1 MQQFYKRALV
11 ALIFLLVVDAFF
23 AAFCISQSYVSLPV
37 LAARRDGT
45 YWRYSGVTDSDRG
58 GRSTIRIGDPDG
70 ERLRFDFRVVESP
83 AYPYAAAELLLFD
96 KNERLAQIDW
106 SKYETAT
113 FLAKCQPASSLMFVI
128 SAFDDKMSKI
138 GDFLSYRTPQ
148 SFFSCTK
155 KGVLVSVDLH
165 RLIIPEW
172 WFTFHKIPM
181 ALDEYKLNKVTKVAF
196 GASIQALRNVDTH
209 VEISEFTLHCRD
221 YRFIVGLV
229 VFLVVG
235 WSAFGIWFF
244 LGHARALTASVN
256 SKLKKDLPLVA
267 YRQLTLEPYKDKERE
282 SVVRFVATNY
292 TDVDLD
298 LEAVVLATGVNRNK
312 INVFLKAELGMTFT
326 GYLNKLRL
334 TEAARLLSEKS
345 GATISEIAYSVGY
358 GNVPYFNKLFK
369 EEYGCTPKAFRS
381 LPIEQE

>member
-11 ALIFLLVVDAFF
+11 TLILLLVVDAFF
-23 AAFCISQSYVSLPV
+23 AAFCISQSYVSFPV

-45 YWRYSGVTDSDRG
+45 YWRYVSFTDNDQG
-58 GRSTIRIGDPDG
+58 GHSTVRIGDPDG
-70 ERLRFDFRVVESP
+70 QRLRFDFRVEESD
-83 AYPYAAAELLLFD
+83 AYPLAAAELLLFD

-113 FLAKCQPASSLMFVI
+113 FLAKCEPASSLMFVI

-155 KGVLVSVDLH
+155 KGVLVSVDLR
-165 RLIIPEW
+165 RLIIPQW
-172 WFTFHKIPM
+172 WFTFHKIPIAM
-181 ALDEYKLNKVTKVAF
+181 DDYQLNKVSKVAF
-196 GASIQALRNVDTH
+196 GASVQAPRNVDTH

-244 LGHARALTASVN
+244 FGHARALTASVN
-256 SKLKKDLPLVA
+256 SELKKDLPLVA
-267 YRQLTLEPYKDKERE
+267 YRQLTLEPYKDKEKE

-292 TDVDLD
+292 TNVDLD

-334 TEAARLLSEKS
+334 TEAARLLSKKS